1 MTLVEGAPLSAID
14 DVGVVSSRSAFLAAM
29 VRFNLGTE
37 ASRFEVSSIGES
49 VPALD
54 GESLA
59 RFTDLALGAP
69 GRFGNRAS
77 PML

>member
-14 DVGVVSSRSAFLAAM
+14 DVGVGSSRSALLVAM
-29 VRFNLGTE
+29 VRFNLGTG

-54 GESLA
+54 GESLP
-59 RFTDLALGAP
+59 RFTDFALGALD
-69 GRFGNRAS
+69 RFGNRAS
-77 PML
+77 PIL